1 MPSCQDDMPWVSAT
15 PPSWPLP
22 KRWMWHTLKDSLWGV
37 KEKSHQC
44 ILNEG
49 RLFQNIC
56 IYIYVNIHL
65 LKLFMVE
72 MIFLNRR
79 TRILKK
85 KTSEREKNGLR
96 KKILCPP
103 TSCSHPTSYSPSP
116 HSPFPRNFS
125 DIVDAQDP
133 TLWNTT
139 FATNTETSEQQ
150 KNMNLI

>member
-1 MPSCQDDMPWVSAT
+1 MPWVSAT
-15 PPSWPLP
+15 PPKGGCDTPF
-22 KRWMWHTLKDSLWGV
+22 LWGV

-49 RLFQNIC
+49 RLVQNIYVYTYVFIIDIYN
-56 IYIYVNIHL
+56 IYIHLCNDIHL

-72 MIFLNRR
+72 MIFQTGGLKYGKKH
-79 TRILKK
+79 IGKGKEWSQKK
-85 KTSEREKNGLR
+85 KK
-96 KKILCPP
+96 LCPP
-103 TSCSHPTSYSPSP
+103 TSCFHPTSYSPSP
-116 HSPFPRNFS
+116 HNPFPRNFS

-133 TLWNTT
+133 PLWNTT

>member
-56 IYIYVNIHL
+56 IYIYMWIY
-65 LKLFMVE
+65 
-72 MIFLNRR
+72 IFLNSLWLKWFFW
-79 TRILKK
+79 TGGLEYWKK
-85 KTSEREKNGLR
+85 KHRKGKRMVSEKKFCVLQLLVLIQQAIHHLPIVLFLGTSVTSWMHRIQRCETPHSQLTQKRLSN
-96 KKILCPP
+96 KKIW
-103 TSCSHPTSYSPSP
+103 
-116 HSPFPRNFS
+116 
-125 DIVDAQDP
+125 I
-133 TLWNTT
+133 
-139 FATNTETSEQQ
+139 
-150 KNMNLI
+150 